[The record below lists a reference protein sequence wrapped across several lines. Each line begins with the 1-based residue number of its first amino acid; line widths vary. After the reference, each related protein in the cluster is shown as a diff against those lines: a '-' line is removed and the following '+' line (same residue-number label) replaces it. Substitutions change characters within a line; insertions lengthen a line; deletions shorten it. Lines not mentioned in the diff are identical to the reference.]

1 MTQMLTFSSRDF
13 QSSYYN
19 YDPQNKG
26 KNTYSEQKETSPQ
39 QKNGNYKKELI
50 RNYNWKIKDLK
61 I

>member
-50 RNYNWKIKDLK
+50 RNYN
-61 I
+61 